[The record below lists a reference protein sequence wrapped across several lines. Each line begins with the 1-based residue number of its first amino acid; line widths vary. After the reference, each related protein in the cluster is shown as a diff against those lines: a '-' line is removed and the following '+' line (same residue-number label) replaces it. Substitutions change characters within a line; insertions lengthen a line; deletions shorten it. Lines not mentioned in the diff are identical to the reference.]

1 MARVRPAASR
11 SVPRASAFALLLA
24 SVLVGAALAAIGAE
38 HTARMAGGERV
49 LHEER
54 SLYRNI
60 LVYESS
66 SQRCLK
72 FGRSATDRQS
82 CMQLNNP
89 DLLVFDYT
97 RMMMAAL
104 YINPTPERIL
114 VIGHGGGTLPMAL
127 RKLVPAA
134 NIDVVEIDPAVVK
147 VAHQYFGF
155 TTGPATREFEEDGR
169 VFVKHKLK
177 EGARYD
183 LVMLDAFTDQ
193 YIPEH
198 LLTREFLT
206 EVKSILTPRGVLA
219 ANTFATSSLYEHESA
234 TYETVFGPFYGL
246 KSRNRVILVRLG
258 GLPQRPELQANARA
272 LEPGLRAL
280 GTGED
285 WLLPLFAVESGWVGK
300 VRVLTDQYSPGNLLN
315 AQ

>member
-1 MARVRPAASR
+1 M
-11 SVPRASAFALLLA
+11 RACALVWGMLA
-24 SVLVGAALAAIGAE
+24 GVALAAIGTDRVA
-38 HTARMAGGERV
+38 ARAGGERV

-60 LVYESS
+60 LVYETD

-89 DLLVFDYT
+89 DYLVFNYT

-104 YINPTPERIL
+104 YLNPAPTRIL
-114 VIGHGGGTLPMAL
+114 VIGLGGGTLPTAL
-127 RKLVPAA
+127 RKVVPGAR
-134 NIDVVEIDPAVVK
+134 IDVVEIDPAVVK

-155 TTGPATREFEEDGR
+155 TTGPDTQEFEEDGR
-169 VFVKHKLK
+169 VFVKHKIR
-177 EGARYD
+177 EGVHYD

-206 EVKSILTPRGVLA
+206 EVKSILTAHGVLA

-258 GLPQRPELQANARA
+258 GLPPRGEIEGNARE
-272 LEPGLRAL
+272 LESRLRVF
-280 GTGED
+280 GTGKD
-285 WLLPLFAVESGWVGK
+285 WLRPLFAVESGWVGK
-300 VRVLTDQYSPGNLLN
+300 ARVLTDQYSPGNLLN

>member
-1 MARVRPAASR
+1 MRVGVVLLWAAC
-11 SVPRASAFALLLA
+11 ANL
-24 SVLVGAALAAIGAE
+24 ALAAV
-38 HTARMAGGERV
+38 GGERV
-49 LHEER
+49 VARASGERILHEER

-60 LVYESS
+60 LVYESN

-82 CMQLNNP
+82 CQQLGNP
-89 DLLVFDYT
+89 DYLVFNYT

-104 YINPTPERIL
+104 YLNPAPARVL
-114 VIGHGGGTLPMAL
+114 VIGLGGGTLPNAL
-127 RKLVPAA
+127 RKVIPAA
-134 NIDVVEIDPAVVK
+134 RIDVVEIDPAVVK

-155 TTGPATREFEEDGR
+155 TTGPAMREFEEDGR

-234 TYETVFGPFYGL
+234 TYESVFGPFYGL

-258 GLPQRPELQANARA
+258 GLPPRGEIEGNARE
-272 LEPGLRAL
+272 LDSRLRVL
-280 GTGED
+280 GAGKEG
-285 WLLPLFAVESGWVGK
+285 LLPLFAVESGWLGK
-300 VRVLTDQYSPGNLLN
+300 SRVLTDQYSPGNLLN